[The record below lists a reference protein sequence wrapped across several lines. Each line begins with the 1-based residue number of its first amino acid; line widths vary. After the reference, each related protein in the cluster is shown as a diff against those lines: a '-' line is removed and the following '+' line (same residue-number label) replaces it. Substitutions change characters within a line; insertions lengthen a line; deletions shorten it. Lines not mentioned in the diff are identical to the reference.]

1 MLKQRRDAAAAV
13 KAAFLPAEQAQDAAA
28 LAAARCLAVALE
40 ARASSG
46 VPLGTGLDAI
56 ADLARGAALAVEAR
70 QSMIEAH
77 RKLAALPAEVGLA
90 VVGWGETGDC
100 PPIEEMPPQGNS
112 RHLKSVA

>member
-1 MLKQRRDAAAAV
+1 MLKQRRAAADAV

-40 ARASSG
+40 ARVSANL
-46 VPLGTGLDAI
+46 PLGTGLDAI
-56 ADLARGAALAVEAR
+56 AHLARGAALAVEAR

-77 RKLAALPAEVGLA
+77 RQLALLPAELGLA

-100 PPIEEMPPQGNS
+100 PPLEVSGEAKPQL
-112 RHLKSVA
+112 RSVA